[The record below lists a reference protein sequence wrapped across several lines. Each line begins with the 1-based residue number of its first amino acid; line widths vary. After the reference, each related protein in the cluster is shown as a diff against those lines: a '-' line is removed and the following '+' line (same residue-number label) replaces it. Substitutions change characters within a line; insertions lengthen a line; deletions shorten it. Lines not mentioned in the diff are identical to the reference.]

1 LIKYTKGN
9 NMKTLFNFNKQA
21 LKLALTSTLM
31 LGVAAMTGSS
41 VAATSSSTVAVGATL
56 VDGCEVT
63 PNATISFGNITTLLS
78 TGNKMADS
86 GSTFQVACSNGAT
99 PLIYTPDPHVM
110 VDVATGNESL
120 PFNLSLTAGAA
131 GDTINSTP
139 TGFALTK
146 DGTMKTVTLYARV
159 LPANFTG
166 GNARTSG
173 AYAVN
178 LTVSVDY

>member
-9 NMKTLFNFNKQA
+9 NMKTLLNFNKQA
-21 LKLALTSTLM
+21 LKLTLASTLM
-31 LGVAAMTGSS
+31 LGAATMSGSS

-63 PNATISFGNITTLLS
+63 PNATISFGNIVTLLS
-78 TGNKMADS
+78 TGIKTADS
-86 GSTFQVACSNGAT
+86 GATFQVACSNGAS

-110 VDVATGNESL
+110 LDVATGLESL

-131 GDTINSTP
+131 ANTINTTP

-146 DGTMKTVTLYARV
+146 DGTMQTVTLYARV

-173 AYAVN
+173 AYTVN